1 MEMELMEGRSQAQVE
16 TDFVG
21 TPPEGIR
28 SETGHWAASLCVC
41 VRVCTGVG
49 VHVWW
54 GERERSYIS

>member
-16 TDFVG
+16 TDSVG
-21 TPPEGIR
+21 TPPEGVR
-28 SETGHWAASLCVC
+28 AETGHRAASLCVC
-41 VRVCTGVG
+41 VCTGVG